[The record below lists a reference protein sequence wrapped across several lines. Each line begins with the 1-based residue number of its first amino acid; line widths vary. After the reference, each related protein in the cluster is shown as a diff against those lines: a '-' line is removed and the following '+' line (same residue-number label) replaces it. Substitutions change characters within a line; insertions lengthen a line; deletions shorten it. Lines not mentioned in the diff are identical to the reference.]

1 MRAVK
6 SGIIIA
12 LVVVCMSTAAAA
24 DFVDRIV
31 AVVNYDIITL
41 SELNSTLELFMKRI
55 EKSQNV
61 RGNEEVINEARKAAL
76 NGLINNMLIDQEASR
91 LGIVV
96 DEGDVDQ
103 ALKGI
108 LDEKKLSMNQF
119 KEMLSERDAALDD
132 YKEEMRRQIV
142 KIRLIGKEIRSKI
155 GVSKEEIGEYY
166 SRHRGEYE
174 GKEVVRVQQILII
187 APEDAGEE
195 KRRTLRGNAEKVLEK
210 LKRGESFAQLAMEY
224 SQGPAAQAGGD
235 LGFIEK
241 GVMLPEVDKEA
252 FRLKTDEISD
262 VITSPVGFHIIK
274 IADKRGAGVKPLED
288 VRDEIKESIANEK
301 AQKKFGEWIQE
312 QRKKSLIEIR
322 LDQ

>member
-1 MRAVK
+1 MRAGK
-6 SGIIIA
+6 SGIIAA
-12 LVVVCMSTAAAA
+12 LVVLCMSAAAAA

-41 SELNSTLELFMKRI
+41 SELNRTLESFMKRI
-55 EKSQNV
+55 EKSQNIK
-61 RGNEEVINEARKAAL
+61 GNEEVINEARKAAL
-76 NGLINNMLIDQEASR
+76 NGLINNMLIDQEAGR
-91 LGIVV
+91 LGVVV
-96 DEGDVDQ
+96 DEEDVDQ

-108 LDEKKLSMNQF
+108 LDEKKLSLGQF
-119 KEMLSERDAALDD
+119 RQMLAERGGTLDD
-132 YKEEMRRQIV
+132 YKEDMRRQIV
-142 KIRLIGKEIRSKI
+142 KMRLIGKEIRSKI

-166 SRHRGEYE
+166 AKHRGEYE
-174 GKEVVRVQQILII
+174 GEEAVRVQQILII

-195 KRRTLRGNAEKVLEK
+195 KRRTLRENAEKVLER
-210 LKRGESFAQLAMEY
+210 LKRGESFAQLAIEY

-241 GVMLPEVDKEA
+241 GVMHPEVDKEA

-262 VITSPVGFHIIK
+262 VVESPVGFHILK
-274 IADKRGAGVKPLED
+274 IADKRGEGVKPLKD

-301 AQKKFGEWIQE
+301 AQKKFEEWIEE

-322 LDQ
+322 LD